1 VEIKTQ
7 KPFEKPEGGAYI
19 GTIIDVV
26 EKPQVPTTF
35 NGVTKLQDQIT
46 FVWVLNYMNGQLA
59 VDSEGRPYQ
68 VFETYNAF
76 ISDNSKFS
84 KAMTQILNAPHPLI
98 NNSAQIEQLFLGRS
112 SGLYITK
119 TPKVGKPAEFTV
131 KVVGHSPLQIGQIAP
146 VTPAGFVRFKN
157 RTKNQA
163 GPQPGQATATYAQP
177 PAQQPTNAVN
187 LNTQGNPSTV
197 VPANVPTAT
206 GSPVTAPTAAPQ
218 NEAF

>member
-1 VEIKTQ
+1 MEIKTQ
-7 KPFEKPEGGAYI
+7 KPFEKPEGGGYL

-46 FVWVLNYMNGQLA
+46 FTWTLSYMNNQPA

-76 ISDNSKFS
+76 ISDTSKLY
-84 KAMTQILNAPHPLI
+84 KALVQILNAVPPVI
-98 NNSAQIEQLFLGRS
+98 NNSAQIEGLLLGKS
-112 SGLYITK
+112 CELYLTK
-119 TPKVGKPAEFTV
+119 TPKVGKPTEFTV
-131 KVVGHSPLQIGQIAP
+131 RVIGHSPLKPGQVAP
-146 VTPAGFVRFKN
+146 QAPKDFVRFKN

-163 GPQPGQATATYAQP
+163 GPQPGQTTTTYAQP
-177 PAQQPTNAVN
+177 PAQPTNAVN
-187 LNTQGNPSTV
+187 LNAGTPAAPA
-197 VPANVPTAT
+197 PANVPVATAA
-206 GSPVTAPTAAPQ
+206 PIAQPTAAPQ